1 MSASILPI
9 LLLFDIAIHWAQ
21 PPLNLFVRTYM
32 QISLEINLFSGRNVR
47 FAVAKLNKSSLGRL
61 GKAQKK
67 QKKKTQLNIRFPFA
81 PYTLGTWGIYHCEL
95 HSFIQ
100 LTGNKNDIVHA
111 LAWKWAHIHERSKR
125 KKIIDFLLF
134 YAGNNLTRC
143 HFELELHP
151 RSSTKHDRTLTH
163 SHKLGRYK

>member
-125 KKIIDFLLF
+125 KKNYWFSFVLCWQQFDSMPFR
-134 YAGNNLTRC
+134 ARA
-143 HFELELHP
+143 
-151 RSSTKHDRTLTH
+151 SSSLIHKTWQDTHTLTQT
-163 SHKLGRYK
+163 G

>member
-67 QKKKTQLNIRFPFA
+67 KKKKRNWIFDSLLLRIHWGREAFIIANYIHLFNWLVIKMIL
-81 PYTLGTWGIYHCEL
+81 YT
-95 HSFIQ
+95 
-100 LTGNKNDIVHA
+100 
-111 LAWKWAHIHERSKR
+111 R
-125 KKIIDFLLF
+125 
-134 YAGNNLTRC
+134 
-143 HFELELHP
+143 
-151 RSSTKHDRTLTH
+151 
-163 SHKLGRYK
+163 

>member
-67 QKKKTQLNIRFPFA
+67 KKKNAIEYSIPFCSV
-81 PYTLGTWGIYHCEL
+81 YIGDVRHLSLRITFIY
-95 HSFIQ
+95 S
-100 LTGNKNDIVHA
+100 
-111 LAWKWAHIHERSKR
+111 
-125 KKIIDFLLF
+125 IDW
-134 YAGNNLTRC
+134 
-143 HFELELHP
+143 
-151 RSSTKHDRTLTH
+151 
-163 SHKLGRYK
+163 